1 MALIP
6 RAYMSDTHLRFDR
19 FELQL
24 EERRVLSA
32 GRELALRGRAFDVLA
47 VLARR
52 AGRLVSKDEL
62 LQQVWP
68 GLVVEE
74 GNIAVQVAAVRK
86 ALYPELIA
94 TVPGHGYRLTALP
107 LTTDADPAPAPAAA
121 DATPPLAPRPAA
133 AAAGPALFGRE
144 EDLARLRAALYR
156 PGCVTLTGTGGVGKT
171 ALARSLYAGWAPGP
185 TAWIDLSAWPAGAD
199 LEPALFA
206 SLGVHRQGNS
216 GGPALAAM
224 LGAVL
229 GRQGQLL
236 VLDNAEHLL
245 DALAPL
251 LPRWLAAL
259 PALHLLVTSQAA
271 LRIAEERVEHLEPLT
286 LPADQ
291 ASDDEAGRSGAVTLF
306 MERARAAS
314 SLRPLGVDALPQ
326 VRRLCVQ
333 LDGLPL
339 ALEMAAARVP
349 LLGLQGVLDA
359 VDQRFALLRH
369 GRRDSPPR
377 HQSLLAALDWSF
389 GLLHPEEQQLFSA
402 LGVFAGSFTL
412 DHVVAVA
419 GTPLEPRWEVI
430 DRLAALVER
439 SLVSV
444 GHEDPPRYRLL
455 DTLRAYAL
463 QRLQADGRVA
473 ELRGRHARAMLDEV
487 RSADLTPAGPRRDA
501 LTTQVLQDMGQVREA
516 FHWVLQHEHAHALAL
531 SAHAAGL
538 VEFSAWRSE
547 VFGWLCQCE
556 PWVDTAADR
565 TLQALWWRQYA
576 RHLNFLRDPRA
587 EEAAAQATRLARGGD
602 DALALLWALAAAVQA
617 STSATSAGGL
627 EQARAWVDEMAHLL
641 HAHPAWPPEAEV
653 FVIRARAMLCSR
665 SGDFEGTL
673 RHRQEEQAL
682 AHRSGLAMRAA
693 VAELNVGWAL
703 NRLGRHAEA
712 LAAFRAFI
720 QAASGPDFNTAFAQ
734 VHAVRSLILMGRLD
748 EALAA
753 APAALAASRCVNWLE
768 MTGVAALLAV
778 RRGHLHTAALLLG
791 HARQAHVVRG
801 LPPPSAP
808 LFDHCQAAE
817 QLQVQLEPGLLARLM
832 DRGALLDTEA
842 ADRLLLAPCDAAP

>member
-1 MALIP
+1 
-6 RAYMSDTHLRFDR
+6 MSDTHLRFDR

-24 EERRVLSA
+24 EDRRVLSA

-74 GNIAVQVAAVRK
+74 GNIAVQVATVRK

-107 LTTDADPAPAPAAA
+107 LTTHADPVPATEE
-121 DATPPLAPRPAA
+121 ATPPLASWPTAT
-133 AAAGPALFGRE
+133 AAGPTLFGRE
-144 EDLARLRAALYR
+144 EDLARVRAALQR

-171 ALARSLYAGWAPGP
+171 ALARSLCACWAIGP
-185 TAWIDLSAWPAGAD
+185 TAWVDLSAWPAGAD
-199 LEPALFA
+199 LEAALCA
-206 SLGVHRQGNS
+206 SLGVHRQRDT
-216 GGPALAAM
+216 GGLALAAM

-229 GRQGQLL
+229 GGQGQLL

-245 DALAPL
+245 DALASL

-271 LRIAEERVEHLEPLT
+271 LRVTEERVEHLEPLA

-291 ASDDEAGRSGAVTLF
+291 ASDDEASRSGAVALF
-306 MERARAAS
+306 MDRARAAGS
-314 SLRPLGVDALPQ
+314 RRPLEVGALPQ
-326 VRRLCVQ
+326 VRRLCAQ

-369 GRRDSPPR
+369 GRRGSPPR
-377 HQSLLAALDWSF
+377 HQSLLAALDWSV
-389 GLLHPEEQQLFSA
+389 GLLEPEDQQFFSA

-419 GTPLEPRWEVI
+419 GNSAQPRWEVI
-430 DRLAALVER
+430 DRLSVLVER

-444 GHEDPPRYRLL
+444 GHEDRPRYRLL

-463 QRLQADGRVA
+463 QRLQADGRIT

-487 RSADLTPAGPRRDA
+487 RAADLAPAGPQRDA
-501 LTTQVLQDMGQVREA
+501 LTAQLLQDMSQVSEA
-516 FHWVLQHEHAHALAL
+516 FRWALQHDRPNALAL

-547 VFGWLCQCE
+547 VFGWLRQCE
-556 PWVDTAADR
+556 PWVDTAGDPP
-565 TLQALWWRQYA
+565 LQALWWRQYA
-576 RHLNFLRDPRA
+576 RHLNFLRDPLA
-587 EEAAAQATRLARGGD
+587 TDAAARAMRLARDGD
-602 DALALLWALAAAVQA
+602 DALALLWAIATAVQA
-617 STSATSAGGL
+617 STSATPAGDL
-627 EQARAWVDEMAHLL
+627 EQAQAWVDEMAHLL
-641 HAHPAWPPEAEV
+641 EAHPAWPPEAEV

-665 SGDFEGTL
+665 GGDFEGTL
-673 RHRQEEQAL
+673 RHRQEEQSL
-682 AHRSGLAMRAA
+682 ARRSGLTMRAA
-693 VAELNVGWAL
+693 IAELNVGWAL

-720 QAASGPDFNTAFAQ
+720 RAASVPDFNTAFAQ

-753 APAALAASRCVNWLE
+753 SPAALAASRCVDWLE
-768 MTGVAALLAV
+768 MTGVATLLAA

-791 HARQAHVVRG
+791 HACQAHVVRG
-801 LPPPSAP
+801 LPLPSAP

-817 QLQVQLEPGLLARLM
+817 LLQAQLEPGLLAHLM
-832 DRGALLDTEA
+832 DRGALLDTQA
-842 ADRLLLAPCDAAP
+842 ADRLLFAPSDAAP